1 MSKLIFG
8 LLTLVLAV
16 ANALADDPDKHPA
29 LKEQRGGPTIMNLL
43 GYPPKAD
50 EARRESAGVP
60 RERWDKM
67 NGAEKA
73 AAVEKARA
81 AEAAKTTKKPAN

>member
-1 MSKLIFG
+1 
-8 LLTLVLAV
+8 
-16 ANALADDPDKHPA
+16 
-29 LKEQRGGPTIMNLL
+29 MNLL